1 MATTITFVLWDP
13 DTDGVAVR
21 HDGETVWQ
29 ESSLDRID
37 QYLRHYAPKGEQ
49 VVIEIEG

>member
-1 MATTITFVLWDP
+1 MTTITFVLYDP
-13 DTDGVAVR
+13 DTDGVAVK

-29 ESSLDRID
+29 ESSLDSID
-37 QYLRHYAPKGEQ
+37 QYFRHVALKGEP